1 MTRKITLLVM
11 VLIVGVLSL
20 PAAAQ
25 TNLPKVGIFQFVSHP
40 ALDANRQGIIDTLAA
55 GGYVDGETVELVIAN
70 GEGDIPTMNTIA
82 ENFVFDE
89 DVDLI
94 MAIST
99 PALQAAYN
107 VTSDFEEPPILFSS
121 VTSPYQAGVAES
133 PCIKPGWVTGSQAL
147 APFEQTVPLIF
158 EIVPDAQT
166 VGYIYNTAEA
176 NSVANTEILVPLM
189 EQLGLEMEIQEIAN
203 SSEVVTAAEALVSR
217 DVEVFYV
224 ATDSTVVAGLEGLVS
239 VANENDIPIVASDPS
254 SGERGTV
261 LAQGLDYY
269 QEGVDTGIMAIEYL
283 DGELDIATTGISRQ
297 TGTNLVINL
306 DAAEEQGVD
315 VPDSLLENAGVV
327 IEDGEVTNMQEE
339 LTDEDLLAEA
349 DDFLENL
356 QCSEEDIAEQ
366 QAELDAAEE
375 SDDE

>member
-133 PCIKPGWVTGSQAL
+133 PCIKPSWVTGSQAL